1 MRLPVSGSRA
11 WLRAQS
17 VAAAAAGSV
26 GRWLQDHPPGGRARW
41 ERTNYAGRR
50 VSLLGGPSASTGLVA
65 GALAQGR
72 PRTAVGLAA
81 IGAVGAYDDLCG
93 DSGTKGVRGHL
104 GALRRGVVTSGAV
117 KIGVVSCA
125 GLAIARGESRSRGIG
140 LLRDGALVAGAA
152 NVVNLFDLRPGRAYK
167 VAVPAALLPGGGPI
181 AGVLSASVAD
191 DLRGRTMLGDCG
203 ANALGAAAGAAV
215 VRDLPPT
222 ARWVCL
228 GAVVAITYASER
240 VSFSAIIE
248 RHPVLDRIDRAGRS
262 W

>member
-1 MRLPVSGSRA
+1 MRLPVSGPRA

-26 GRWLQDHPPGGRARW
+26 GRWLQEHPPGGRERW
-41 ERTNYAGRR
+41 ERTNYAGNR
-50 VSLLGGPSASTGLVA
+50 VSLLGGPAASAGLVV

-72 PRTAVGLAA
+72 VRTAAGFAA
-81 IGAVGAYDDLCG
+81 ISGVGAYDDLYG

-117 KIGVVSCA
+117 KIGVASA
-125 GLAIARGESRSRGIG
+125 GGLLIARGEARPLGLA

-167 VAVPAALLPGGGPI
+167 ISAPAALLPGGGPI
-181 AGVLSASVAD
+181 AGVVSATIAD

-203 ANALGAAAGAAV
+203 SNALGAAVGAAL
-215 VRDLPPT
+215 VRDLPPP
-222 ARWVCL
+222 ARWL
-228 GAVVAITYASER
+228 GLAAVVAITYASER
-240 VSFSAIIE
+240 VSFSEVIE
-248 RHPVLDRIDRAGRS
+248 RHRLLDRIDRAGRS